1 MADKLTRQIAL
12 MLQSNERLQQL
23 ADEEAWECFTEE
35 VAAYARGMQ
44 ALCEFDLSPL
54 AEDARAQLAQLL
66 AQDERL
72 RQRMSVRLGHLSNNI
87 SALLKSNA
95 SAQAYHTV

>member
-44 ALCEFDLSPL
+44 ALCEFDL
-54 AEDARAQLAQLL
+54 AAC
-66 AQDERL
+66 
-72 RQRMSVRLGHLSNNI
+72 
-87 SALLKSNA
+87 
-95 SAQAYHTV
+95 

>member
-23 ADEEAWECFTEE
+23 ADEEAWEYFNEE

-44 ALCEFDLSPL
+44 ALCEFNLSPL

-66 AQDERL
+66 AQTNVCA
-72 RQRMSVRLGHLSNNI
+72 SGCLSG
-87 SALLKSNA
+87 
-95 SAQAYHTV
+95 

>member
-44 ALCEFDLSPL
+44 ALCEFDLS
-54 AEDARAQLAQLL
+54 QLL